1 MSIET
6 VSTVTAP
13 ASGDTNRARSLNLW
27 AGRTSVAIGVLH
39 IAAFTAK
46 TWPRWGDWIGGS
58 LHGRAAIKD
67 PANAASMAEFWALPG
82 SFAVPLVLLGL
93 LVARMARTG
102 QEVPRY
108 LGWTVG
114 AWVLVGAWIL
124 EPSGFPL
131 GLVPTALLLLAQRPS
146 ARRGSEAV

>member
-1 MSIET
+1 MPT
-6 VSTVTAP
+6 GT
-13 ASGDTNRARSLNLW
+13 DRARGLNVW
-27 AGRTSVAIGVLH
+27 AGRTSVAIGALH
-39 IAAFTAK
+39 IAAFTAR
-46 TWPRWGDWIGGS
+46 TWPRWGDWIGGA
-58 LHGRAAIKD
+58 LHGEAAIKD

-93 LVARMARTG
+93 LVSRMARTG

-108 LGWTVG
+108 LGWVVG

-131 GLVPTALLLLAQRPS
+131 GLVPAALLLLAGRAS
-146 ARRGSEAV
+146 ARRAPAPA